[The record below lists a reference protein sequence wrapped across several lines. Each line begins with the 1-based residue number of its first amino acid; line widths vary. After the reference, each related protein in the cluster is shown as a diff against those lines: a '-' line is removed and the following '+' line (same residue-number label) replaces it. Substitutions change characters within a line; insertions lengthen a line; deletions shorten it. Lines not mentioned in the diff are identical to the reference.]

1 MERKY
6 YKAKGSITFSGK
18 VHIAENKGTSLN
30 RAQRN
35 VVVSLANK
43 LRTQLDGLF
52 NWTKWRSLSHPV
64 RNELLDMILSRLVWN
79 YSGDDDKTHMLT
91 SAENFVDLW
100 KQATENEDR
109 GLA

>member
-6 YKAKGSITFSGK
+6 FQAKGFITLSGK

-43 LRTQLDGLF
+43 LRTQLDGRF
-52 NWTKWRSLSHPV
+52 NWTKWRSLPHPV
-64 RNELLDMILSRLVWN
+64 RNELLDLILSRIVWN

-91 SAENFVDLW
+91 SGENFVDLW
-100 KQATENEDR
+100 KQATEEDR